1 MFRLFTLTLVSKLS
15 YPAPKTQNQ
24 EPKYIGNF
32 STFAGGNGSSIA
44 FLKSLEL
51 DITSTYQRRQE
62 AFSEKTQQ
70 LQKRYERLSLVRL
83 AVFVAAILITI
94 FLWSLSWVAVLFFI
108 GVFIAAFY
116 RFVVWH
122 QAIQES
128 ARHHEELARI
138 NASEIDVLAH
148 RYQQFPTGA
157 HFLDM
162 EHPYALDLDL
172 FGDYS
177 FFQYACRASTS
188 IGQARLAG
196 YLLHPLTRPERL
208 LQRQAAIAE
217 LREQLEWRQHFQ
229 AYGREAKDDPLHLGL
244 LHQWLEDPPFV
255 ANNRRLKLALY
266 LAPLWFALG
275 IFLWLTVLPWHIMLL
290 IVAVPAL
297 IIRNTIERVN
307 FTHRRTTHAGD
318 TLALYGT
325 LIRHIEGHT
334 FQTPLLQELQQQF
347 VQLGQPA
354 SHHIQQLAY
363 IISQLNVRFN
373 VFAIFL
379 NIIGL
384 WDLQWIYR
392 LEKWKAELHDDLPR
406 WFEALSEME
415 ALSSMGNLW
424 YNNPEWVMPEWS
436 EAPQLEAVN
445 IAHPLIKREVRVGND
460 LAMPTRGHIKLITG
474 SNMAGKST
482 FLRTIGLNL
491 VLAQAGAPVCAEKLK
506 FPTVQVY
513 TSMRTQ
519 DALHESTSSFYAELK
534 RLKVIIEAVDD
545 ANQPDKIQLP
555 VFFLLDEILKGTNS
569 VDRHTGSA
577 ALIRQLIRQKGG
589 GLIATHD
596 LELGRLEAEAGGAI
610 ENLRIEV
617 AIKDGELDF
626 DYKLKK
632 GVSES
637 FNATLLMKRMGIRI
651 DEE

>member
-1 MFRLFTLTLVSKLS
+1 M
-15 YPAPKTQNQ
+15 
-24 EPKYIGNF
+24 
-32 STFAGGNGSSIA
+32 
-44 FLKSLEL
+44 
-51 DITSTYQRRQE
+51 DITTTYRQRQQAFQQE
-62 AFSEKTQQ
+62 AQQ

-83 AVFVAAILITI
+83 AVFLAAVLLTI
-94 FLWSLSWVAVLFFI
+94 FIWSFSWIAALFFV
-108 GVFIAAFY
+108 GLFIAAFY
-116 RFVVWH
+116 RFIVWH
-122 QAIQES
+122 QGIQEN
-128 ARHHEELARI
+128 ARHQEELARI
-138 NASEIDVLAH
+138 NASEAEALAH
-148 RYQQFPTGA
+148 QYQQFPTGA
-157 HFLDM
+157 HFLDLD
-162 EHPYALDLDL
+162 HPYALDLDL
-172 FGDYS
+172 FGDFS
-177 FFQYACRASTS
+177 FFQYTCRASTS
-188 IGQARLAG
+188 IGQARLAA
-196 YLLHPLTRPERL
+196 YLLHPVTHPEVL
-208 LQRQAAIAE
+208 KQRQEAIAE
-217 LREQLEWRQHFQ
+217 LRGELDWRQHFQ
-229 AYGREAKDDPLHLGL
+229 AFGREAKDDPMHLGL
-244 LHQWLEDPPFV
+244 LHQWLSDPPFV
-255 ANNRRLKLALY
+255 ANNRWLKRAMY
-266 LAPLWFALG
+266 FAPIWFTLGLVLW
-275 IFLWLTVLPWHIMLL
+275 WTVLPWQIMLVFL
-290 IVAVPAL
+290 IPPAL
-297 IIRNTIERVN
+297 ILRKTIEQVN

-318 TLALYGT
+318 TLALYGK
-325 LIRHIEGHT
+325 LINHIESHT
-334 FQTPLLQELQQQF
+334 FQKPLLQQLQVQF
-347 VQLGQPA
+347 VQEGKPA

-384 WDLQWIYR
+384 WDLHWVYR
-392 LEKWKAELHDDLPR
+392 LEKWKAELHEDLPR

-415 ALSSMGNLW
+415 ALSSLGNLW
-424 YNNPEWVMPEWS
+424 HNNPEWVMPEWS
-436 EAPQLEAVN
+436 ETPELEAVN
-445 IAHPLIKREVRVGND
+445 VAHPLIQRKVRIGND
-460 LAMPTRGHIKLITG
+460 LVMPTRGHIKLITG

-491 VLAQAGAPVCAEKLK
+491 VLAQAGSPVCAEKLI

-534 RLKVIIEAVDD
+534 RLKVIIEAVDA
-545 ANQPDKIQLP
+545 ANQPDKGQLP

-577 ALIRQLIRQKGG
+577 ALIRQLIKQKGG

-651 DEE
+651 DD

>member
-1 MFRLFTLTLVSKLS
+1 M
-15 YPAPKTQNQ
+15 
-24 EPKYIGNF
+24 
-32 STFAGGNGSSIA
+32 
-44 FLKSLEL
+44 
-51 DITSTYQRRQE
+51 
-62 AFSEKTQQ
+62 
-70 LQKRYERLSLVRL
+70 QKRYERLSLVRL
-83 AVFVAAILITI
+83 AVFIGAVLLTI
-94 FLWSLSWVAVLFFI
+94 FIWSLSWVAALLFI
-108 GVFIAAFY
+108 AVFIAAFY
-116 RFVVWH
+116 RFIVWH

-138 NASEIDVLAH
+138 NAGEMEALDH
-148 RYQQFPTGA
+148 QFQQFPNGA

-172 FGDYS
+172 FGEFS
-177 FFQYACRASTS
+177 FFQYSCRASTS
-188 IGQARLAG
+188 IGQARLAS
-196 YLLHPLTRPERL
+196 YLLQPITKPEQL
-208 LQRQAAIAE
+208 QQRQQAVTD
-217 LREQLEWRQHFQ
+217 LKEQLDWRQHFQ
-229 AYGREAKDDPLHLGL
+229 AYGREAKDDPMHLGL

-255 ANNRRLKLALY
+255 RNNRRLKLALY
-266 LAPLWFALG
+266 LAPFWFALG
-275 IFLWLTVLPWHIMLL
+275 IVLWWTVFPWHIMLVFL
-290 IVAVPAL
+290 IPTAL
-297 IIRNTIERVN
+297 ILRQTLERVN

-325 LIRHIEGHT
+325 LIRHIEHHS
-334 FQTPLLQELQQQF
+334 FETPLLQQLQQQF
-347 VQLGQPA
+347 VQEGAPA
-354 SHHIQQLAY
+354 SKHIQRLAY

-373 VFAIFL
+373 MFAIFL

-384 WDLQWIYR
+384 WDLQWVYR

-406 WFEALSEME
+406 WFEALSEIE
-415 ALSSMGNLW
+415 ALSSLGNLW
-424 YNNPEWVMPEWS
+424 YNNPEWIMPTWS
-436 EAPQLEAVN
+436 ETPVLDAVN
-445 IAHPLIKREVRVGND
+445 VAHPLIRRDVRVGNN
-460 LAMPTRGHIKLITG
+460 LSMPTRGHIKLITG

-506 FPTVQVY
+506 FSTMQVY

-534 RLKVIIEAVDD
+534 RLKVIIEAVDN
-545 ANQPDKIQLP
+545 ANRPEVDQLP

-596 LELGRLEAEAGGAI
+596 LELGRLEAEADGAI

-617 AIKDGELDF
+617 EIKNGELDF

-651 DEE
+651 E